1 MEGFVAGRD
10 LKATRMN
17 GMRPSDINVQHQ
29 DNISIQMYA
38 VSVDLMLIDTDEQS
52 GGDRY
57 VDVVAAAVV
66 VAVVSFL
73 CAGRPDQGIDEDDD
87 ASDGYLRR
95 QSSLACYL

>member
-38 VSVDLMLIDTDEQS
+38 VSVDLMLIDTDE
-52 GGDRY
+52 
-57 VDVVAAAVV
+57 
-66 VAVVSFL
+66 
-73 CAGRPDQGIDEDDD
+73 
-87 ASDGYLRR
+87 
-95 QSSLACYL
+95 